1 MLGVEIKSDQK
12 MFVGYGDYQ
21 EAYHAFIQ
29 GLNEADPYLCG
40 QQFTTV
46 DVMVAALL
54 FWQLKIGQIQTHP
67 VIEQYLENVKQ
78 RESYQK
84 FIAFFSEPA

>member
-1 MLGVEIKSDQK
+1 

-21 EAYHAFIQ
+21 EAYDAFIQ

-46 DVMVAALL
+46 DMMVATML
-54 FWQLKIGQIQTHP
+54 FWQLKIGQIQIHP
-67 VIEQYLENVKQ
+67 VVEWYLENIKQ

-84 FIAFFSEPA
+84 FVAFFSEQA

>member
-1 MLGVEIKSDQK
+1 

-29 GLNEADPYLCG
+29 ALNEADPYLCG

-46 DVMVAALL
+46 DMMVAALL
-54 FWQLKIGQIQTHP
+54 FWQLKIGQIQIHP
-67 VIEQYLENVKQ
+67 VVE
-78 RESYQK
+78 
-84 FIAFFSEPA
+84 